1 MFKQYPRG
9 LSIAQIED
17 IKQEVVS
24 STLWR
29 EDLRVVS
36 RLVDS
41 LVQTFKVPDGIYVEA
56 KKQFSD
62 EELIDITQLIGVY
75 TAVAMMVGLIRPE
88 LDRYRRSSSF
98 TTGAA

>member
-1 MFKQYPRG
+1 
-9 LSIAQIED
+9 
-17 IKQEVVS
+17 
-24 STLWR
+24 
-29 EDLRVVS
+29 LRVVS